1 MASRTPSNRN
11 PFVYGRVLQPSHAA
25 CPRPV
30 YEAAIMETA
39 RSSGRLA
46 LVGDRRLGKSTLV
59 ERTLARAKEPVLRW
73 DFHHILSMDDI
84 VRRAAEEFDV
94 FVRNLSPVARRI
106 TPWLR
111 EIGLGIENLR
121 ISYHGTGAV
130 LRVGAPTDHLKR
142 LLGYV
147 AQVASRRKLCLFID
161 ELQEVRDRL
170 PKREGDAVLGILRS
184 EIQRLDVPCFFAGSA
199 RESFRGIFVSEASPF
214 FDSARLLEVEPI
226 PQQDFRQFLREEFSR
241 GGRRLP
247 LETADVLLSIG
258 GPSPNDVQ
266 HLAHETWNTSGVAAV
281 GTLEIHVALSKI
293 LSDIAPMGEAWLEQL
308 TKRQARTLL
317 AIALFNHLP
326 ATSEEFLRIAGLR
339 NPGGL
344 SSALRPCM
352 HGHEPIVEKL
362 GKSYRVRSRYLRIW
376 LSAQR
381 HIVQEL
387 IPMTRDETT
396 YRQAFSRVC
405 PIGLFG
411 TAPSNR
417 DPERLRDLLA
427 TPGAQDVE
435 FEPS

>member
-1 MASRTPSNRN
+1 MAAATPSTRN
-11 PFVYGRVLQPSHAA
+11 PFVYGRVLQIPHAA

-30 YEAAIMETA
+30 YETAIIGAA

-46 LVGDRRLGKSTLV
+46 FVGDRRLGKSTLV
-59 ERTLARAKEPVLRW
+59 ERTLAKAKEPLLRW
-73 DFHHILSMDDI
+73 DFHQILSMDDI

-94 FVRNLSPVARRI
+94 FVRNLRPVARRI

-121 ISYHGTGAV
+121 VSYHGAGAT

-147 AQVASRRKLCLFID
+147 AQVASRRKLCFFID

-214 FDSARLLEVEPI
+214 YDSARLLEVESI
-226 PQQDFRQFLREEFSR
+226 PGEDFNQFLREQFSR
-241 GGRRLP
+241 GGRKLS
-247 LETADVLLSIG
+247 LETADLLLSLG
-258 GPSPNDVQ
+258 GSSPNDVQ
-266 HLAHETWNTSGVAAV
+266 HLAHETWNTSSAGPV
-281 GTLEIHVALSKI
+281 GALEIHVALSKI

-362 GKSYRVRSRYLRIW
+362 GKAYRVRSRYLRIW

-387 IPMTRDETT
+387 IPMMRDQSE
-396 YRQAFSRVC
+396 YLEAFSRVC
-405 PIGLFG
+405 PIGRFG
-411 TAPSNR
+411 TERARETIPS
-417 DPERLRDLLA
+417 E
-427 TPGAQDVE
+427 
-435 FEPS
+435 